1 MSTAGYIVTVVAVW
15 VLSGIVAVAVFIARR
30 GHRAWYW
37 YPLGAVLGL
46 LFIPIAMERGS
57 RPTGRLETTPVPA
70 AGTGPSAPGAGPRV
84 LVGLDGSADSEH
96 ALRTAHRVLAGRVG
110 ELILTTVVDVAA
122 VERGERTAE
131 ETDQLDRAREL
142 LTDRAARLRHAAGP
156 PLPSSIEIVTG
167 RPARA
172 LLDVAQARDV
182 DMIVVGRR
190 GRGLS
195 NRLLGSVA
203 DQVVRDATRPVLLAA
218 SEDG

>member
-15 VLSGIVAVAVFIARR
+15 VLSGIVAVAVFLTRH
-30 GHRAWYW
+30 GQRAWYW

-46 LFIPIAMERGS
+46 LFVPIAVERGS
-57 RPTGRLETTPVPA
+57 RPTGRLEVRPA
-70 AGTGPSAPGAGPRV
+70 PAGTGPSAPGPGPRV

-122 VERGERTAE
+122 VERGDRTAE
-131 ETDQLDRAREL
+131 EVDQLDRARDL
-142 LTDRAARLRHAAGP
+142 LTDRAARLRRADGP